1 MKLTNFQS
9 LKQRLSLR
17 NISESLLRVIKRF
30 PVTTVLL
37 VSLTAMLSYLI
48 VTETEPGRVI
58 LCLIFFMSAGIVISL
73 ATSLWGEE
81 QRDKRKR
88 WIVEGVS
95 LIVCAGYS
103 ALLFLTDIIPNRELP
118 AFYIGN
124 MAWMA
129 LIILLIPFG
138 SFLKEENDLKAWHF
152 ILSLCGAL
160 LISGVVAW
168 VMVGG
173 LGGLVYGT
181 AALFDFDAGKKPL
194 VLIMIVC
201 AVLLFGILFLALI
214 PKAGR
219 KHNASAEMSS
229 SLTKIV
235 SWLLLPLL
243 GCYILVLYVYGINI
257 LVHWELPKGMISWLV
272 SAVMGAYILCYI
284 LIYPQVT
291 NKDSWQSK
299 LLTRWLPIVILP
311 LLVLMSVG
319 VVRRFADY
327 GITPPRL
334 YLLTLLVWF
343 YAVCIVMLVV
353 PRTRFR
359 WIALSFATLFV
370 LSSGHPLNYY
380 RLCRPVLTA
389 KIDKI
394 IEENN
399 LQTPFQLYALPDSL
413 SNIDKSDFER
423 ELTYMQKNYGRDFAS
438 RWIKQDES
446 FSTDN
451 TKTREVTWTIDYYKP
466 AGGHLCPQGYHRFN
480 WIDRQTEYLP
490 EKITED
496 SLHEGILHIPYQ
508 GVILLFDTAAIKKA
522 KKDSQQLLIPSQDK
536 QKVLSVLNIY
546 IRAYNDST
554 INVSY
559 SGYIFTKE

>member
-1 MKLTNFQS
+1 MNLQS

-17 NISESLLRVIKRF
+17 SISESLMRVVKRF

-37 VSLTAMLSYLI
+37 ICLTAMLSYLI
-48 VTETEPGRVI
+48 VGEPSHSHVL
-58 LCLIFFMSAGIVISL
+58 LCLLFFMVSGIPVSM

-81 QRDKRKR
+81 QSQRKR

-95 LIVCAGYS
+95 LAVCAVYS
-103 ALLFLTDIIPNRELP
+103 VLLVLTDIIPNRGLP
-118 AFYIGN
+118 AFQIGN
-124 MAWMA
+124 VAWMT
-129 LIILLIPFG
+129 LVVLLIPFG
-138 SFLKEENDLKAWHF
+138 SFLKEKDDLKAWHF

-160 LISGVVAW
+160 LISGIVAW
-168 VMVGG
+168 VMAGG
-173 LGGLVYGT
+173 LEGLVYGT
-181 AALFDFDAGKKPL
+181 AALFDFDAGKKLPA
-194 VLIMIVC
+194 LIMIVC
-201 AVLLFGILFLALI
+201 SVLLFGILFLALI
-214 PKAGR
+214 PQSER
-219 KHNASAEMSS
+219 KHNASADMPSF
-229 SLTKIV
+229 LTKIV

-257 LVHWELPKGMISWLV
+257 LVRLELPKGMISWLV
-272 SAVMGAYILCYI
+272 SAVMGAYILCYL

-299 LLTRWLPIVILP
+299 VLTRWLPIAILP

-334 YLLTLLVWF
+334 YLLTLLIWF
-343 YAVCIVMLVV
+343 YAICIVMLVM
-353 PRTRFR
+353 PRKRFL
-359 WIALSFATLFV
+359 WMALSFVALFI

-394 IEENN
+394 VAENN
-399 LQTPFQLYALPDSL
+399 LQTPFKICTLPDSL
-413 SNIDKSDFER
+413 TNIDVRDFER
-423 ELTYMQKNYGRDFAS
+423 ELTYMQTNYGDDFAS
-438 RWIKQDES
+438 RWIDES
-446 FSTDN
+446 CSVDDTP
-451 TKTREVTWTIDYYKP
+451 KREVTWTMDYYKP
-466 AGGHLCPQGYHRFN
+466 AGGNLCPQGYRRFN

-496 SLHEGILHIPYQ
+496 SLHEGIIHVPYQ
-508 GVILLFDTAAIKKA
+508 DVILLFDTAVIRKA
-522 KKDSQQLLIPSQDK
+522 KKDAEFLLIPSHNK
-536 QKVLSVLNIY
+536 QNAFSVQSIS
-546 IRAYNDST
+546 IRAYSDST

-559 SGYIFTKE
+559 SGYMFHN